1 MILRCL
7 LVAFCTLQL
16 GCATIMNI
24 FNPMDKPL
32 PVECDPD
39 DDDAFTAVTYNVG
52 VAPGVIPQA
61 TPRIPHVAE
70 AVSNIEFDAICI
82 QEAWPSESTAA
93 IISALELPEE
103 NVFTADTSGRND
115 TGTNKCTRR
124 EVRPMIACV
133 RKKCSKVHPEETT
146 KCAMQKCQK
155 AAMGMYMF
163 ARECLS
169 CLVASV
175 GKSTNEIYKT
185 CVRKDG
191 ASRVYGG
198 NNGMILASRYPLTN
212 RAVVHLPSSGANRVA
227 LIADAVMPDG
237 SMVHLGCT
245 QLSGPAVTSPT
256 HPDFDDWEDEQ
267 IAQFN
272 MVDRAILKSD
282 SGAPIILMGEFG
294 FSIGRSDA
302 KLHTINI
309 ETWQHID
316 RLGWWSPAMHTE
328 GMICNKCAG
337 NNLHGSSKNW
347 QTSHVLIRK
356 KDADPK
362 IKPVCADQRVMR
374 KKRIKGYFGKEIIT
388 NISNSY
394 AIRVMFRLP

>member
-1 MILRCL
+1 MAKRL
-7 LVAFCTLQL
+7 LTVIACTLL
-16 GCATIMNI
+16 LFGCATIMNI

-39 DDDAFTAVTYNVG
+39 DDDTFTAVTYNVSI
-52 VAPGVIPQA
+52 APGVIPQA
-61 TPRIPHVAE
+61 TPRIPHAAE
-70 AVSNIEFDAICI
+70 AASDIEFDAICI
-82 QEAWPSESTAA
+82 QEAWSSKATDA
-93 IISALELPEE
+93 IVSALELPEE

-115 TGTNKCTRR
+115 TGMNKCTKR
-124 EVRPMIACV
+124 EVRPMFSCV
-133 RKKCSKVHPEETT
+133 RKKCPNVHPEETT
-146 KCAMQKCQK
+146 KCAMQKCQGP
-155 AAMGMYMF
+155 ALGMYLF
-163 ARECLS
+163 ARECLN

-185 CVRKDG
+185 CVRGNG
-191 ASRVYGG
+191 ASRAYGG
-198 NNGMILASRYPLTN
+198 NNGLILASKYPLTN
-212 RAVVHLPSSGANRVA
+212 RTVVHLPSSGVNRVA
-227 LIADAVMPDG
+227 LVADAVLPDG

-256 HPDFDDWEDEQ
+256 HPDFEDWEDEQ

-272 MVDRAILKSD
+272 MVDRALLKSD

-294 FSIGRSDA
+294 FSIGKPEA
-302 KLHTINI
+302 KLYTINI
-309 ETWQHID
+309 ETWQHIE

-328 GMICNKCAG
+328 GMMCNKCAG

-356 KDADPK
+356 TDKDPN
-362 IKPVCADQRVMR
+362 IKPVCADRQVMH
-374 KKRIKGYFGKEIIT
+374 KKQIRGYFGKEIIT

-394 AIRVMFRLP
+394 AIRVMFDF